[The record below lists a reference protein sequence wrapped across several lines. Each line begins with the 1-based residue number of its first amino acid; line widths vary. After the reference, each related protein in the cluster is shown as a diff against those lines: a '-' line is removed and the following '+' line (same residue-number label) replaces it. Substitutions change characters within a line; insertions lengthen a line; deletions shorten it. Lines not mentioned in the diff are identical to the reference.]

1 MDGGIFL
8 EGVVV
13 GHFLW
18 VSGGGG
24 GGWEYIF
31 GGSGWVDNFYE
42 LVRVVGGIFCVSG
55 GGCTFL

>member
-1 MDGGIFL
+1 M
-8 EGVVV
+8 V

-24 GGWEYIF
+24 GEWEYIF
-31 GGSGWVDNFYE
+31 GGSGWVDNYE

-55 GGCTFL
+55 GVCTLL